1 MAEKTTW
8 IKLDRNI
15 LEWRWYQDANTF
27 RVFMHLLLTANIED
41 KDFRKETIHRGETV
55 ISIGKMAKTLG
66 ITYDQVRTALTHLK
80 DTNEITIKRMP
91 KYLVISIT
99 NYNRYQAN
107 PNQNPN
113 KSQTNPNQIPI
124 TKEYKEIKNTPSLTL
139 PHKPYLIPSL
149 DEVSEYE
156 RESGT
161 GRDPE
166 LFYRHYSALDWKAN
180 GKPIYDWKALY
191 RVWEAPPQTKRAKE
205 KRASTFTDEDGFVY
219 EWVNGTY
226 EVRKGKR

>member
-27 RVFMHLLLTANIED
+27 RVFLHLLLTANI
-41 KDFRKETIHRGETV
+41 KDREVGKRVVSRGV
-55 ISIGKMAKTLG
+55 
-66 ITYDQVRTALTHLK
+66 AL
-80 DTNEITIKRMP
+80 
-91 KYLVISIT
+91 T
-99 NYNRYQAN
+99 NYNEIAAHLGMTYAQVRRAVDNLKETGECTTVQHGRFVEISIPCYDEYQASN
-107 PNQNPN
+107 TTETQPKHNRN
-113 KSQTNPNQIPI
+113 T
-124 TKEYKEIKNTPSLTL
+124 TDHYKKDKNVKKTPSLTL
-139 PHKPYLIPSL
+139 PHKPYLIPSP

-161 GRDPE
+161 GKDPE